1 MIKIGQ
7 YVRALLAEG
16 LALALPST
24 EGYEPQLTREGVVTE
39 VRPAKGTFVLEDFF
53 GTPHICHIDGAVIV
67 DLAEL
72 DEYQRSEVAKRIAQ
86 VHAETP

>member
-16 LALALPST
+16 LAVALPST
-24 EGYEPQLTREGVVTE
+24 DGFEAQLTREGVVTE
-39 VRPAKGTFVLEDFF
+39 VRPVAGTFVLEDFF
-53 GTPHICHIDGAVIV
+53 GTPCICHINGAVIV

-72 DEYQRSEVAKRIAQ
+72 DEYQRGEVTKRIAQ
-86 VHAETP
+86 LQAETP